1 MLKEFEKLWDLGVKT
16 LRISDEMF
24 FLNKKRGVLNDE

>member
-1 MLKEFEKLWDLGVKT
+1 MRHWDPMHFVDQLEILANFGVKT

-24 FLNKKRGVLNDE
+24 F